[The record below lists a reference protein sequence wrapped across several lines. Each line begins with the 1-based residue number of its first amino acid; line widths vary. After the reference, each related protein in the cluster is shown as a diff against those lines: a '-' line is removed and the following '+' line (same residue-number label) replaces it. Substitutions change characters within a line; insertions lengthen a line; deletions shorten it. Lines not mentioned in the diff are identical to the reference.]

1 MQESDSPAST
11 YPEWHAAL
19 GYPRLY
25 QRNELKTELDEQ
37 NQFYTYII
45 WRQDGQPLT
54 PFYVGKGRHGR
65 ALHHQMDSE
74 LAASKHK
81 DNIIKKLMR
90 EGEPILYSY
99 TTTANEA
106 EAFAKEKELIQLI
119 GRSNLG
125 LGPLANLTDGGEGS
139 SGHLGLRG
147 DANPTSRAVYCNGVR
162 YASLNDA
169 SKALGRD
176 PNTIA
181 NRCLQGFQGFFFEDT
196 GQLPLQ
202 DGAIER
208 YEKVTVTPTGR
219 FNSLRSAALDEGVSS
234 QQLSKW
240 IKAGRPGYFFQNEG
254 QLPQRK
260 HEKPVEIEGVF
271 FESRKSANAFFG
283 FQVRQR
289 LASSNYPN
297 WVDLSGTILKKE
309 KRYPFQPTIIDGKYF
324 STVSAAARAM
334 GIDRRTLTARAGS
347 SNFPGVICEHITK
360 LNRDSELAKDSIP
373 VSIEGVSY
381 PSLSAAAR
389 ARHIDISTLKR
400 RLRSS
405 SYQYRLWVC
414 ADPDLQKKQPKDG
427 KPGLREVVI
436 MGQIYRS
443 INAAAKALKL
453 SRAKVKS
460 RCESDAPEY
469 TDWQLTG

>member
-1 MQESDSPAST
+1 MSVRVATAEPYTIKCTASSLQANIKT
-11 YPEWHAAL
+11 TSSKSLCEKVSRFSTPTPQL
-19 GYPRLY
+19 RMK
-25 QRNELKTELDEQ
+25 LKLLQ
-37 NQFYTYII
+37 
-45 WRQDGQPLT
+45 
-54 PFYVGKGRHGR
+54 
-65 ALHHQMDSE
+65 
-74 LAASKHK
+74 
-81 DNIIKKLMR
+81 KKR
-90 EGEPILYSY
+90 VIR
-99 TTTANEA
+99 
-106 EAFAKEKELIQLI
+106 LI

-125 LGPLANLTDGGEGS
+125 LGPLANLTDGGEGT

-147 DANPTSRAVYCNGVR
+147 DANPTSRPVYCNGVR

-271 FESRKSANAFFG
+271 FESRKSANAFLDFRCDKG
-283 FQVRQR
+283 LQAATIRTGSIYQ
-289 LASSNYPN
+289 N
-297 WVDLSGTILKKE
+297 DLKEREALPISTHHHRWKILS
-309 KRYPFQPTIIDGKYF
+309 IA
-324 STVSAAARAM
+324 SAAARAM

-405 SYQYRLWVC
+405 SYQYRLWIC
-414 ADPDLQKKQPKDG
+414 ADRDLQKKQPKDG

-453 SRAKVKS
+453 SRAKAKS
-460 RCESDAPEY
+460 RCESDAPNILIGSSLANTDTCSNQSQLASSRHELGNDY
-469 TDWQLTG
+469 TYP